1 MNNLYLDDYSSE
13 DIIQPVNN
21 NICNDIEEVKNN
33 KPSVSM
39 KSDYNSRGEKI
50 VLFRINIPLKKE
62 NEALTIDILINDE
75 MYKNIGKHF

>member
-13 DIIQPVNN
+13 DIIQPINN
-21 NICNDIEEVKNN
+21 NIYNDIEEVKNN